1 MVRHLALLLALTVT
15 SLLSTAQKC
24 SVGFYN
30 VENLCDTVASIFYDD
45 SAFTPHGTKHWDTNR
60 YRTKLANIS
69 RVLDDM
75 SLDIAALAEVENEAV
90 VRDLV
95 ATLKTDYN
103 YIHRTTNDTRGMDVT
118 ILYKGDKFFPER
130 IQQINLQYKRQGLY
144 VKGKLLGE
152 RIDLIA
158 VHMPSH
164 GNSDATRERS
174 LRALYHFA
182 DSLRTADPLSR
193 IIIIGD
199 MNATTDEKVM
209 RRAFHTNENVQD
221 GKIFLFNPLS
231 TLRGI
236 GSYAF
241 RNNWQL
247 IDNVFLSTS
256 FLSGM
261 PLHYHRS
268 GVFIRD
274 YMLSSEGSRRGYPLA
289 TFTLGG
295 YSAGFSDHLPIFF
308 VLDK

>member
-1 MVRHLALLLALTVT
+1 MVRHLALLLTLTAS
-15 SLLSTAQKC
+15 SLLSAAQGC

-45 SAFTPHGTKHWDTNR
+45 SAFTPQGTKHWDTNR
-60 YRTKLANIS
+60 YRTKLTNIS

-75 SLDIAALAEVENEAV
+75 SLDIAALCEVENEGV

-95 ATLKTDYN
+95 ATLKTDYS
-103 YIHRTTNDTRGMDVT
+103 YIHRTTNDTRGMDVA

-144 VKGKLLGE
+144 AKGKLLGE

-174 LRALYHFA
+174 LRALYRFA

-199 MNATTDEKVM
+199 MNATTDERVM

-221 GKIFLFNPLS
+221 GKIFLFNPLAS
-231 TLRGI
+231 LKGI

-247 IDNVFLSTS
+247 IDNIFLSTS

-274 YMLSSEGSRRGYPLA
+274 YMLNTEGSKRGYPLS
-289 TFTLGG
+289 TFTFGA
-295 YSAGFSDHLPIFF
+295 YTAGFSDHLPIFF
-308 VLDK
+308 VLEK